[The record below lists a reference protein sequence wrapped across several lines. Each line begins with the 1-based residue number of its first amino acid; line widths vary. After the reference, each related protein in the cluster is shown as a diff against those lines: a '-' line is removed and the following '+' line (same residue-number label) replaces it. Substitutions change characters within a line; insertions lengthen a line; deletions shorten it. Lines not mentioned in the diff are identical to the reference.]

1 MEKTKSKTSKF
12 LKLDRLGQ
20 RIAHATRAI
29 AKRRKERLERN
40 YERRLL
46 QSI

>member
-1 MEKTKSKTSKF
+1 MEKTKSKARNF
-12 LKLDRLGQ
+12 LKLDKLGQ

-29 AKRRKERLERN
+29 AKKRKERAERT

-46 QSI
+46 QLT

>member
-1 MEKTKSKTSKF
+1 MDKTKSKAKKF

-46 QSI
+46 QTT